1 MTREL
6 AHLKIEAEHVAAT
19 GSDDFD
25 VPEVARKVRRVAL
38 LRTARPSQLR
48 AAAVQALDDAG
59 VTGAEREER
68 LAAVD
73 RALES
78 LA

>member
-1 MTREL
+1 MSREL
-6 AHLKIEAEHVAAT
+6 EDLKIEADHVAAT

-25 VPEVARKVRRVAL
+25 VPAVAKKVRRAAGL
-38 LRTARPSQLR
+38 STAAPAELR
-48 AAAVQALDDAG
+48 AAAEQALDDAG
-59 VTGAEREER
+59 VTGDARVER